1 MFRDK
6 SLMPKEAIRLS
17 ALGLLS
23 RDPMSYAALA
33 NEVRHF
39 TTRFWGP
46 TLDVMASSIELMRLE
61 GLVEKIGRASCRER
75 A

>member
-23 RDPMSYAALA
+23 RGSMSYASVAK
-33 NEVRHF
+33 EVRHF

-46 TLDVMASSIELMRLE
+46 TLDVMAASIE
-61 GLVEKIGRASCRER
+61 
-75 A
+75 